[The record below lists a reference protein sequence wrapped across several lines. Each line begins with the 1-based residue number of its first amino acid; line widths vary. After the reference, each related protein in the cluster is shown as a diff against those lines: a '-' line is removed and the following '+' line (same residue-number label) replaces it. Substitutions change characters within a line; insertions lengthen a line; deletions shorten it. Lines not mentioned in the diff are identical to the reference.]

1 MELKNKKTNK
11 TIFNLHTR
19 INVQTFFFVAVQIC
33 TPTQR
38 QGRWKQQEQPE
49 TSALSIPAPD
59 GGVIAHRYQN
69 AAVAAEAGLPDGR
82 CAFGE
87 GQRGAPEEEQR

>member
-1 MELKNKKTNK
+1 MYR
-11 TIFNLHTR
+11 H
-19 INVQTFFFVAVQIC
+19 FFVAVQIC

-38 QGRWKQQEQPE
+38 QGSWKQQEQPE

-87 GQRGAPEEEQR
+87 GQRGAPKEEQR